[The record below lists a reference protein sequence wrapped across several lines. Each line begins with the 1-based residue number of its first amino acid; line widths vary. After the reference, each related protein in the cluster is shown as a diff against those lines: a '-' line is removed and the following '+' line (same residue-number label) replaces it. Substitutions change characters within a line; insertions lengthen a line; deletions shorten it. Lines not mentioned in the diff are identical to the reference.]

1 MPKINRGARSC
12 QDQDKAIGERIN
24 MYRRAKKLSQAD
36 LGTVLGITFQQ
47 VQKYE
52 KGVNRVSASRLVQI
66 SELLEVSIADLLG
79 GSSRFVLSTSGHIQS
94 LVNPPA
100 PDSRSSY
107 RLTDEPPAD
116 VDAWVRQAD
125 VRRGSW
131 WPDYSAWLAERSGP
145 LRAAPATL
153 GNRQH
158 RATAKAPGTYVHA
171 G

>member
-36 LGTVLGITFQQ
+36 LGTALGITFQQ

-79 GSSRFVLSTSGHIQS
+79 GSSQETTG
-94 LVNPPA
+94 
-100 PDSRSSY
+100 DM
-107 RLTDEPPAD
+107 AD
-116 VDAWVRQAD
+116 VMACMAQRNGVRLARLIVQLTGLQQVAL
-125 VRRGSW
+125 GSFIKEM
-131 WPDYSAWLAERSGP
+131 LVE
-145 LRAAPATL
+145 
-153 GNRQH
+153 
-158 RATAKAPGTYVHA
+158 KAVL
-171 G
+171 